1 MPHPPV
7 GIKISPHRGSTI
19 ARQKECEAPYFLWGN
34 NGADILPNPNKKPLP
49 PGVYKGSDL
58 AGGDEITF
66 TQTCTSLGA

>member
-1 MPHPPV
+1 M
-7 GIKISPHRGSTI
+7 
-19 ARQKECEAPYFLWGN
+19 WGN